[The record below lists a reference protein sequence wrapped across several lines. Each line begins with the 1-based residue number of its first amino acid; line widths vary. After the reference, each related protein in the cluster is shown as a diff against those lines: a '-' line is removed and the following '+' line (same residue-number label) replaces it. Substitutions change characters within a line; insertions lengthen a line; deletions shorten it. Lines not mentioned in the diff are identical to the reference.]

1 MSDSTDLIGN
11 LIWNLFSNSGK
22 DPIVAILLV
31 VCALLVYIII
41 RLGRIIL
48 VKEDIIERLHTESKE
63 DGMKYTEGIKEIHS
77 QQLEQVKNSNDSIG
91 GVKLLL
97 VEIKTLLS
105 VMNK

>member
-1 MSDSTDLIGN
+1 MTDSTDLLGN
-11 LIWNLFSNSGK
+11 LVWSLFSNSGK

-31 VCALLVYIII
+31 VCTLLFYIII

-48 VKEDIIERLHTESKE
+48 SREAIIERLHTEAKE
-63 DGMKYTEGIKEIHS
+63 DGQRYTDGIKEIHA
-77 QQLEQVKNSNDSIG
+77 QQLEQVKNSNESIG